1 MSLKNLA
8 FADSNVSLCPNR
20 TQRDHRRRTF
30 NWRGSSDVA
39 FNDVVLPFID
49 EYSPQRRQP
58 EPIHEDDYEIALV
71 PRGNRGSGTGAVPH
85 VSSTMDRVLL
95 LPLTW
100 RELLDRVRTMLSN
113 ANTENQRAST
123 MRFGE
128 VNVDF
133 STLEITRSARPIA
146 LTAQEFRLLRF
157 FTQRPKQVISRH
169 ELLYEVWG
177 YKDYPSTRTVDNHVC
192 MLRQKLELN
201 PARPIHFLTVHRMG
215 YKFIP

>member
-8 FADSNVSLCPNR
+8 FAHDSVGLCPNR

-30 NWRGSSDVA
+30 NWPGTSDGA
-39 FNDVVLPFID
+39 FHDVVLPFID
-49 EYSPQRRQP
+49 EYAPQRPQP
-58 EPIHEDDYEIALV
+58 EPLHEDDYEIALV
-71 PRGNRGSGTGAVPH
+71 PRANRGRGIGAILNG
-85 VSSTMDRVLL
+85 SSTMDRVLL

-100 RELLDRVRTMLSN
+100 RELLDRVRRTLIQTN
-113 ANTENQRAST
+113 PENQSTST

-133 STLEITRSARPIA
+133 STLEISRAQKPIT

-157 FTQRPKQVISRH
+157 FTQRPKEVISRH

-192 MLRQKLELN
+192 MLRQKLEMN

-215 YKFIP
+215 YKFLP

>member
-8 FADSNVSLCPNR
+8 FADNSVGLYPNR
-20 TQRDHRRRTF
+20 TQRDHRRRIF
-30 NWRGSSDVA
+30 NWRGPSDVA
-39 FNDVVLPFID
+39 FHDVVLPFID

-58 EPIHEDDYEIALV
+58 EPLHEDDYEIALV
-71 PRGNRGSGTGAVPH
+71 PRANRGRGIGAIPH
-85 VSSTMDRVLL
+85 ASSTMNRVLL

-100 RELLDRVRTMLSN
+100 RELLDRIRRTLSY
-113 ANTENQRAST
+113 ANSENQAMT
-123 MRFGE
+123 MMRFGE

-133 STLEITRSARPIA
+133 STMEISRSEKPIT

-215 YKFIP
+215 YKFLP